1 VRLVENRSPKTK
13 RKKLKMSEENKALA
27 RRYIEQVWNER
38 RLDLYEEF
46 IAEDIVLH
54 SQPESSG
61 RENVKERIGRDPERV
76 PRLSSDN

>member
-1 VRLVENRSPKTK
+1 
-13 RKKLKMSEENKALA
+13 MSEENKALA